1 MSRLDKL
8 QIDLNA
14 DVGEGMV
21 TDVELIPLVSSA
33 NIACGFHAGDEAT
46 MQKTIE
52 LCLQYGVAIGAHP
65 GFQDKENMGRKNI
78 HLSADELYD
87 CISKQ
92 LELMLY
98 LVEKNDTT
106 LHHLKLHGA
115 LYNMSA
121 QNIEMASV
129 VGKAIQ
135 SLSPGL
141 KVYGLAGSKFLD
153 IISTLGLQPVHE
165 GFVDRMYVTDG
176 QLVPRSQD
184 GACIHSLAM
193 AAAQSRKMIA
203 YQEIETKEGVTI
215 KTFVQTL
222 CMHGDQPRAVER
234 ATYIRSILEN
244 LAVEIKIPN

>member
-1 MSRLDKL
+1 MSLSDKI

-21 TDVELIPLVSSA
+21 TDVALIPLVSSA
-33 NIACGFHAGDEAT
+33 NIACGYHAGDEAT

-52 LCLQYGVAIGAHP
+52 LCLQYRVAIGAHP

-78 HLSADELYD
+78 QLNANELYD

-92 LELMLY
+92 LELMLH
-98 LVEKNDTT
+98 LVEKNGTA

-129 VGKAIQ
+129 IGKAIQ

-153 IISTLGLQPVHE
+153 IISTLGLQSVHE
-165 GFVDRMYVTDG
+165 GFVDRTYLSDG

-193 AAAQSRKMIA
+193 SAAQSRKMIVC
-203 YQEIETKEGVTI
+203 QEIETFEGVTI

-234 ATYIRSILEN
+234 ATYIRNVLEN
-244 LAVEIKIPN
+244 LEVEIKRPN

>member
-14 DVGEGMV
+14 DVGEGML
-21 TDVELIPLVSSA
+21 TDAELVPLVSSA
-33 NIACGFHAGDEAT
+33 NIACGYHAGDEAT
-46 MQKTIE
+46 MQATIE
-52 LCLQYGVAIGAHP
+52 LCLQHGVAIGAHP
-65 GFQDKENMGRKNI
+65 GFQDKENMGRKNMP
-78 HLSADELYD
+78 LNDNELYG

-121 QNIEMASV
+121 ENIEMASV
-129 VGKAIQ
+129 IAKAIQ

-141 KVYGLAGSKFLD
+141 QVYGLAGSKFLD
-153 IISTLGLQPVHE
+153 IISSVGLKPVHE
-165 GFVDRMYVTDG
+165 GFVDRAYLKNG

-184 GACIHSLAM
+184 GACIHSLAL
-193 AAAQSRKMIA
+193 AAAQSRKMVA
-203 YQEIETKEGVTI
+203 CQEIETIEGVTI

-222 CMHGDQPRAVER
+222 CMHGDNLRAVDR
-234 ATYIRSILEN
+234 ATYIRGILEN
-244 LAVEIKIPN
+244 ISVEIKTPN